1 MRQHIPSEITARR
14 GSSIQG
20 VAFQITEDFANYGY
34 LLSLDWSK
42 CFDTFFA
49 QCSAQ
54 LMRDFGLL
62 SVGQTSV
69 RMSGL
74 INSNN
79 SFFIFFPRL
88 YPWYSLLCSPLYPK
102 VTPWAPSSACCG
114 PPAVATLSV
123 VRSPLMLPL
132 PNPCCLW
139 MIVLS
144 SPSLAASAQR
154 SSWFD

>member
-54 LMRDFGLL
+54 LMRDFGLP
-62 SVGQTSV
+62 VGW
-69 RMSGL
+69 
-74 INSNN
+74 SNVCQDV
-79 SFFIFFPRL
+79 
-88 YPWYSLLCSPLYPK
+88 W
-102 VTPWAPSSACCG
+102 TH
-114 PPAVATLSV
+114 
-123 VRSPLMLPL
+123 
-132 PNPCCLW
+132 
-139 MIVLS
+139 
-144 SPSLAASAQR
+144 QQQ
-154 SSWFD
+154 

>member
-1 MRQHIPSEITARR
+1 MKITARR

-20 VAFQITEDFANYGY
+20 VAFQITDDFANYGY

-42 CFDTFFA
+42 CFELNA
-49 QCSAQ
+49 L
-54 LMRDFGLL
+54 LMTLVFL

-74 INSNN
+74 INNKN
-79 SFFIFFPRL
+79 SL
-88 YPWYSLLCSPLYPK
+88 PK
-102 VTPWAPSSACCG
+102 VVSMELHCL
-114 PPAVATLSV
+114 PPALSQGDPMGPILCLLWTTVATLSV

-132 PNPCCLW
+132 PSSCCLW